1 VKLRPEE
8 CVVLTFDR
16 LPGSPRDKSDRH
28 EYRSG
33 RRERRVPR
41 ASVSKVSSGAH
52 VDTLADFDSGR
63 LRNTIVG
70 TAIIWACARIAAWKD
85 VERLRSG
92 VGNALLM
99 RWSGLV
105 SLA

>member
-1 VKLRPEE
+1 V
-8 CVVLTFDR
+8 TFDR

-41 ASVSKVSSGAH
+41 ASVSKASNGAH
-52 VDTLADFDSGR
+52 VATLADFDSGR

-70 TAIIWACARIAAWKD
+70 TAIIWACARIAA
-85 VERLRSG
+85 
-92 VGNALLM
+92 
-99 RWSGLV
+99 
-105 SLA
+105 